1 MEKKNLDVKKEPIDL
16 IVAHLRIQEE
26 KTLYYYTCVYELTT
40 SEGILFIGIQ
50 TYVCDVTQ

>member
-16 IVAHLRIQEE
+16 IVAHLRIQDE